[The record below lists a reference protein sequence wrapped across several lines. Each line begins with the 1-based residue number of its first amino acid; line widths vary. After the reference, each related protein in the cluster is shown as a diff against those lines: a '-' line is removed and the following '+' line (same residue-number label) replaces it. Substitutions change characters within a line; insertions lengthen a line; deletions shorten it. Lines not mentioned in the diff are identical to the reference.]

1 MIPEVGGFT
10 VLSILPNAVR
20 ASTVYSA
27 DFDMIDYEGQALAI
41 LDAAAQGSGKTAN
54 IKFQN
59 SPALV
64 QGQYYTTTGDTD
76 KKLNVAT
83 SGKTKLAVAF
93 TQTGARQVKKI
104 YLMLKQAG
112 TIAADKVLTLTIEG
126 DSTGDPDGSAI
137 GTAGT
142 VLAAS
147 VGSSY
152 GWVEFTFSIPV
163 DLADAT
169 AYHLVLT
176 SNYSASDTNYIAW
189 QGLTVGSGGNAEDY
203 APSSWGDVATLN
215 LLHNVM
221 QYNFADIS
229 GAAFTEVG
237 NAASAQS
244 KVIKIIGN
252 RFLRAKDTVAGG
264 SATGGTSVAL
274 VVRPKNMA

>member
-10 VLSILPNAVR
+10 VLSILANAVR

-59 SPALV
+59 SPALA

-83 SGKTKLAVAF
+83 SGKTKVSVSF
-93 TQTGARQVKKI
+93 TQSGARQVKKI

-176 SNYSASDTNYIAW
+176 SNYTASDSNYISW

-203 APSSWGDVATLN
+203 GGSWADVATLN

-221 QYNFADIS
+221 QYNFADIT

-244 KVIKIIGN
+244 KVIKINGN

-264 SATGGTSVAL
+264 SATGATSVGL